1 MSQKI
6 VKQGDTIVE
15 ALFALAVFGFVAVAC
30 LMVMQRGIAAA
41 QLSLEINLVRKQ
53 MDAQAEALRFINDAI
68 FVRQRRE
75 EFNQS
80 ISDYGQIWKS
90 VTDEASDGDPTKL
103 SDMIKDGK
111 CSDPPND
118 KNVFVINTKSN
129 HLTVVS
135 ASYTKI
141 SKARV
146 YSRLYFDD
154 KDDENRISDASY
166 RQLQRVEGIWVEAY
180 KGKEEGGK
188 VQYYDFY
195 IKACWETPLSTVPIT
210 LATVI
215 RLNEAQYD

>member
-1 MSQKI
+1 MSQKV

-30 LMVMQRGIAAA
+30 LMVMQRGMAAA

-68 FVRQRRE
+68 FVRQRSE
-75 EFNQS
+75 EFNQNV
-80 ISDYGQIWKS
+80 SDYGRIWKS
-90 VTDEASDGDPTKL
+90 VTDEASDGNPTKL

-135 ASYTKI
+135 SSGGKI
-141 SKARV
+141 SKANV

-154 KDDENRISDASY
+154 KDDNRINTSPKDLSGA
-166 RQLQRVEGIWVEAY
+166 EGIWVEVY
-180 KGKEEGGK
+180 KGKAENNQ
-188 VQYYDFY
+188 VPYYDFY

>member
-30 LMVMQRGIAAA
+30 LMVMQRGMAAA

-68 FVRQRRE
+68 FVRDRRTN
-75 EFNQS
+75 FGDN
-80 ISDYGQIWKS
+80 KS
-90 VTDEASDGDPTKL
+90 VYGEMWQTITRLASDSGSNGLSEMTK
-103 SDMIKDGK
+103 SGK
-111 CSDPPND
+111 CAMPTGNHI
-118 KNVFVINTKSN
+118 FIINTKAN
-129 HLTVVS
+129 NLAVVEPKNVLFS
-135 ASYTKI
+135 PAT
-141 SKARV
+141 V

-154 KDDENRISDASY
+154 KDDNRINTSPNNL
-166 RQLQRVEGIWVEAY
+166 RRVEGIWVEVY
-180 KGKEEGGK
+180 KGKAENNQ
-188 VQYYDFY
+188 VPYYDFY
-195 IKACWETPLSTVPIT
+195 IKACWDTPLSTVPIT